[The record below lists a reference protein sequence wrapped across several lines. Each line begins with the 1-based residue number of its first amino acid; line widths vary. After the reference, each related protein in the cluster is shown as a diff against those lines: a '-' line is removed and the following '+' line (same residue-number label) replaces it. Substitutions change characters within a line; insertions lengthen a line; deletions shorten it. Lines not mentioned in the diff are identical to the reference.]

1 MKQSTAGFPIVVVGA
16 LMNIV
21 AIVGCSSYQV
31 IPKRFEKQVNKNVD
45 FNTIKDAPSNY
56 RGELVVL
63 GGEVLNAKRLADK
76 TRIEVLRLPLTEELI
91 PITDRSQSQGRF
103 YAFDAG
109 SEILDPSVLQE
120 GTPVTLVGEV
130 TGMMQG
136 TIGESQYQYP
146 TVRIKDLT
154 KWDKREV
161 RYWPRYYPYYG
172 GYYWHGFRPFGF
184 YW

>member
-16 LMNIV
+16 IINIV

-76 TRIEVLRLPLTEELI
+76 TRIEVLQLPLTEELI
-91 PITDRSQSQGRF
+91 PIT
-103 YAFDAG
+103 
-109 SEILDPSVLQE
+109 I
-120 GTPVTLVGEV
+120 
-130 TGMMQG
+130 
-136 TIGESQYQYP
+136 
-146 TVRIKDLT
+146 DLNHR
-154 KWDKREV
+154 D
-161 RYWPRYYPYYG
+161 
-172 GYYWHGFRPFGF
+172 GFMHLMAEAKS
-184 YW
+184 